1 MKKAFYRKPLPYQ
14 RNVSVRRIICSLKIW
29 FSTRGEACMGSA
41 LQGHVQNWSGRT
53 GLPSEPW
60 SNQHLPALPT
70 SSFLDLA
77 LTFGTKIL
85 LHKIFFKEG
94 KVKVTG
100 SKTAQSPRKTCV
112 PSILLQGRKQPR
124 GWTHWEPAYTAEV
137 SVLEATGSVYLML
150 LSKSGTE
157 GTQVNIQYRPFPGA
171 VF

>member
-1 MKKAFYRKPLPYQ
+1 M
-14 RNVSVRRIICSLKIW
+14 
-29 FSTRGEACMGSA
+29 
-41 LQGHVQNWSGRT
+41 
-53 GLPSEPW
+53 
-60 SNQHLPALPT
+60 
-70 SSFLDLA
+70 
-77 LTFGTKIL
+77 
-85 LHKIFFKEG
+85 
-94 KVKVTG
+94 TG